1 MGLFV
6 TNADVLNPS
15 YSSDVVYMRHHV
27 LGKLSFVC

>member
-1 MGLFV
+1 MGLYV